1 MCLYVL
7 ISVQLEA
14 NINIRWLPP
23 LIFTIYLFF
32 DNFTHVHTAV
42 YYSVSHP
49 CKHSYH
55 LFLRQGLTEP
65 GVQWFDLSSWPDSF
79 EDLPGIFP
87 HLSNSATPSFYL
99 GSGESLYP
107 G

>member
-1 MCLYVL
+1 MS
-7 ISVQLEA
+7 I
-14 NINIRWLPP
+14 LPSITLSP
-23 LIFTIYLFF
+23 TLVNTPITF
-32 DNFTHVHTAV
+32 
-42 YYSVSHP
+42 
-49 CKHSYH
+49 
-55 LFLRQGLTEP
+55 FLRQGLTEP

-99 GSGESLYP
+99 GSGAPLYP